1 MKIFIGEVISKKMD
15 KTATVVVE
23 RVVVHPLYLK
33 RYKRTKKYHVQ
44 DELGTKVGD
53 KVKFSD
59 SKPYSKLKR
68 WKIVEIVK
76 MDKKPIKVG
85 KKRIKK

>member
-76 MDKKPIKVG
+76 MDKKPIKAG